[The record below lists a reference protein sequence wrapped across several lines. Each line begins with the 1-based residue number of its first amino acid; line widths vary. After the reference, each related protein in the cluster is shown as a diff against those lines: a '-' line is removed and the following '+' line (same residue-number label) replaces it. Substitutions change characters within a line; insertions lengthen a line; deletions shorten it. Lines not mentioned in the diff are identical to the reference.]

1 MVDCNKKV
9 FIYIG
14 SSIFSV
20 VLFSCG
26 IFWGF
31 HHEAGRMGLCFFL
44 AVFWVYVCVFL
55 LLNLKIDTSFTRL
68 DNLVS
73 GKSDSVPLRNS
84 INIMAI
90 FMIVVLPALLFLSIL
105 ACNLQ
110 YWLLM
115 CIFLSAF
122 IITLFIS
129 DGVLI
134 ALRINA
140 YSRRLEELIS
150 REKDGEASKD
160 KSGE

>member
-31 HHEAGRMGLCFFL
+31 RHETPRMGLCFFL
-44 AVFWVYVCVFL
+44 AVFWVHVCVGL
-55 LLNLKIDTSFTRL
+55 LLNLKIDTSFTQL
-68 DNLVS
+68 EDLVS
-73 GKSDSVPLRNS
+73 GKSHSVPLRNS
-84 INIMAI
+84 IDIMAI
-90 FMIVVLPALLFLSIL
+90 FMVVVLLALLLLSML
-105 ACNLQ
+105 ACHLQ
-110 YWLLM
+110 HWLLM

-122 IITLFIS
+122 VITLFIYN
-129 DGVLI
+129 GVLI
-134 ALRINA
+134 ARRINA
-140 YSRRLEELIS
+140 YSNRLEEFIS
-150 REKDGEASKD
+150 RQKDDEASKD

>member
-1 MVDCNKKV
+1 MVDCKKKV

-14 SSIFSV
+14 SSIYSV

-31 HHEAGRMGLCFFL
+31 RHEAPRMGLCFFF
-44 AVFWVYVCVFL
+44 AVFWVDVCVFL

-68 DNLVS
+68 ENLVS

-90 FMIVVLPALLFLSIL
+90 FMIVVLPALLLLSML
-105 ACNLQ
+105 ACHHQ

-122 IITLFIS
+122 VITLFIYN
-129 DGVLI
+129 GVLI
-134 ALRINA
+134 ARRINA

-150 REKDGEASKD
+150 REKDDEVSKD